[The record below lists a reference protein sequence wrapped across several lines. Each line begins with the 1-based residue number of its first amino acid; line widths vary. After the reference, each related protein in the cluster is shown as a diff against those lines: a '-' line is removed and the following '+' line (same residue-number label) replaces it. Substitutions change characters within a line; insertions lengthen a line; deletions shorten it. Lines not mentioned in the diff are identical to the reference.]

1 MQLAEARNVCA
12 RAYRMAFLSE
22 LRYPTTRIAKLLSG
36 LFAIALFLFVS
47 VAAVSGFLL
56 YQLLRTTHATGST
69 IDLNVMMGHPVAF
82 SFPVA
87 NGGTRD
93 GWFYPGLRGSPTIVV
108 CHGYHSQR
116 SDVLTLV
123 TALQDQQ
130 FNVFL
135 FDFAAHGTSP
145 GVTTLGYR
153 EVAELQAAMQALA
166 TRDDVDPKHFG
177 LWGVDMGG
185 YVVLENAV
193 SDPRVSAFIVDDA
206 YADPRDMVQVQAK
219 LSGLTALPYVSQLCD
234 LGFRMLNYQYRNQP
248 PVTAQ
253 LIRTKGIPKLFFVS
267 DDRPDLARD
276 MTNLFTHA
284 PEPKQMIRDRTSYPD
299 MSDDDRK
306 NYESQ
311 VVSFFLLNLPATSR
325 APSN

>member
-1 MQLAEARNVCA
+1 
-12 RAYRMAFLSE
+12 MAFLSE

-36 LFAIALFLFVS
+36 LFAMALFLFVS
-47 VAAVSGFLL
+47 IAAVSGFLL
-56 YQLLRTTHATGST
+56 YQVLRTAHSAGSS
-69 IDLNVMMGHPVAF
+69 IDLNVMMGHPVVF
-82 SFPVA
+82 SFSVP
-87 NGGTRD
+87 GEGTRD

-135 FDFAAHGTSP
+135 FDFTAHGTSP

-153 EVAELQAAMQALA
+153 EVSELQAAMQALA

-193 SDPRVSAFIVDDA
+193 ADPRVSAFIVDDA
-206 YADPRDMVQVQAK
+206 YADPREMVQIEVK
-219 LSGLTALPYVSQLCD
+219 RSGLTVLPYVSKFCD
-234 LGFRMLNYQYRNQP
+234 LGFRMINYQFRHQK
-248 PVTAQ
+248 PVTA
-253 LIRTKGIPKLFFVS
+253 LLARTKDIPKLFFVS
-267 DDRPDLARD
+267 DDRPDLAHE
-276 MTNLFTHA
+276 MTNIFTLA

-325 APSN
+325 APAQ

>member
-1 MQLAEARNVCA
+1 MQFAEARIACA

-47 VAAVSGFLL
+47 IAAVSGFLL
-56 YQLLRTTHATGST
+56 YQVLRTSHAAGST
-69 IDLNVMMGHPVAF
+69 VDLNVMMGHPVDVFVSDCRMA
-82 SFPVA
+82 
-87 NGGTRD
+87 GTRD

-206 YADPRDMVQVQAK
+206 YADPRDMVQIEVK
-219 LSGLTALPYVSQLCD
+219 RSGLTVLPYVSKFCD
-234 LGFRMLNYQYRNQP
+234 LGFRMLNYQFRNQP

-276 MTNLFTHA
+276 MTNIFTHRA
-284 PEPKQMIRDRTSYPD
+284 GAQADDSR
-299 MSDDDRK
+299 SDQLSGYVR
-306 NYESQ
+306 
-311 VVSFFLLNLPATSR
+311 
-325 APSN
+325 

>member
-1 MQLAEARNVCA
+1 MQFAEARVACA

-36 LFAIALFLFVS
+36 LFAMALFLFVS
-47 VAAVSGFLL
+47 IAAVSGFLL
-56 YQLLRTTHATGST
+56 YQVLRTSHAAGST

-82 SFPVA
+82 SFSIPDE
-87 NGGTRD
+87 GTRD

-135 FDFAAHGTSP
+135 FDFTAHGTSG

-153 EVAELQAAMQALA
+153 EVTELQAAMQALA

-193 SDPRVSAFIVDDA
+193 ADPRVSAFIVDDA
-206 YADPRDMVQVQAK
+206 YGDPRDMVQIEVK
-219 LSGLTALPYVSQLCD
+219 RSGLTVLPYVSKFCD
-234 LGFRMLNYQYRNQP
+234 LGFRMMNYQFRHQR

-253 LIRTKGIPKLFFVS
+253 LNRTKGVPKLFFAS
-267 DDRPDLARD
+267 DDRLDLAHE
-276 MTNLFTHA
+276 MTDIFMLA
-284 PEPKQMIRDRTSYPD
+284 PEPKQMIRDRTGYPD

-311 VVSFFLLNLPATSR
+311 VVSFFMLNLPATAR
-325 APSN
+325 AQGQ

>member
-1 MQLAEARNVCA
+1 MQFAEARIARA

-36 LFAIALFLFVS
+36 LFAMALFLFVS
-47 VAAVSGFLL
+47 IAAVSCFLL
-56 YQLLRTTHATGST
+56 YQVLRTAHGAGSSV
-69 IDLNVMMGHPVAF
+69 DLNVMMGHPVSF
-82 SFPVA
+82 SFSVP
-87 NGGTRD
+87 GEGERE

-135 FDFAAHGTSP
+135 FDFTAHGTSP

-153 EVAELQAAMQALA
+153 EVAELQAAMQGLA

-193 SDPRVSAFIVDDA
+193 ADPRVSAFIVDDA
-206 YADPRDMVQVQAK
+206 YADPRDMVQIEVK
-219 LSGLTALPYVSQLCD
+219 RSGLTVLPYVSKFCD
-234 LGFRMLNYQYRNQP
+234 LGFRMMNYQFRHQQL
-248 PVTAQ
+248 VTAQ
-253 LIRTKGIPKLFFVS
+253 LARTKGIPKLFFVS
-267 DDRPDLARD
+267 DDRPDLAHD
-276 MTNLFTHA
+276 MTNIYTLA

-311 VVSFFLLNLPATSR
+311 VVSFFLLNLPAASR
-325 APSN
+325 APGQ